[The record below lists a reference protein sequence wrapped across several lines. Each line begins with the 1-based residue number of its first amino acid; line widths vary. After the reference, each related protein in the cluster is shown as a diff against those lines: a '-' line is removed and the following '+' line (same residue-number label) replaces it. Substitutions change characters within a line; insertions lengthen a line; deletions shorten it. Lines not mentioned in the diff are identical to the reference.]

1 MQAELV
7 VAVSYVHPLWGLNK
21 LVTLLQVKSPEN
33 SSVTAIIPTFRSEKV
48 VIRAIDSVLNQSS
61 PVDEIIVVDDASDDQ
76 TVKVVR
82 DFATNHPQIRL
93 IVNNQNVGPGQ
104 SRNVA
109 WNLATSEYLA
119 FLDADDT
126 WHPKKIELQR
136 EWFRANPSEVICGTQ
151 HCIINQTETHSD
163 GEKISR
169 FTIKDLLRRNRFT
182 TPSVMLR
189 RNIPLRFDPKLRLSE
204 DYLLWMEIASEFGH
218 VNRINQPLTILHKP
232 IFGAAGLSSKIFPM
246 YVGELKTLSVL
257 KQKSRINRLTYLRSV
272 SWSTLKLVR
281 RLPASVF
288 RNIKW
293 KLSND

>member
-93 IVNNQNVGPGQ
+93 IVNNQNLGPGQ

-136 EWFRANPSEVICGTQ
+136 EWFKVNSSEVICGTQ

-218 VNRINQPLTILHKP
+218 MNRINQPLTILHKP
-232 IFGAAGLSSKIFPM
+232 EFGAHGLSSKIGAM
-246 YVGELKTLSVL
+246 YFGEMKALTILNQKDHISLGVL
-257 KQKSRINRLTYLRSV
+257 IRSYI
-272 SWSTLKLVR
+272 WSTLKLAR
-281 RLPASVF
+281 RLPLALF
-288 RNIKW
+288 R
-293 KLSND
+293 KLSWKSKH

>member
-1 MQAELV
+1 MQEERV
-7 VAVSYVHPLWGLNK
+7 STVSYAHPLWGVNK

-33 SSVTAIIPTFRSEKV
+33 SSVTAIIPAFRSEKV
-48 VIRAIDSVLNQSS
+48 VIRAIESVLSQSS
-61 PVDEIIVVDDASDDQ
+61 PVDEIIVVDDASDDG
-76 TVKVVR
+76 TVQVVR
-82 DFATNHPQIRL
+82 DFAINHPQIRL
-93 IVNNQNVGPGQ
+93 IVNNENLGPGQ
-104 SRNVA
+104 SRNAA

-151 HCIINQTETHSD
+151 HCIIDKDETQSD
-163 GEKISR
+163 GEQTSQ

-218 VNRINQPLTILHKP
+218 VNRINKTLTVLHKP
-232 IFGAAGLSSKIFPM
+232 EFGAYGLSSKTRAM
-246 YVGELKTLSVL
+246 YFGEMKALTILSQKGHIGLIVL
-257 KQKSRINRLTYLRSV
+257 IRSYI
-272 SWSTLKLVR
+272 WSTLKLAR
-281 RLPASVF
+281 RLPLALF
-288 RNIKW
+288 R
-293 KLSND
+293 KLSWKSKH

>member
-1 MQAELV
+1 M
-7 VAVSYVHPLWGLNK
+7 
-21 LVTLLQVKSPEN
+21 KSPEN

-48 VIRAIDSVLNQSS
+48 VIRAIESVLNQSS
-61 PVDEIIVVDDASDDQ
+61 PVDEIIIVDDASDDR
-76 TVKVVR
+76 TVQVVR
-82 DFATNHPQIRL
+82 DFAISHPQIRL
-93 IVNNQNVGPGQ
+93 IVNNHNLGPGQ
-104 SRNVA
+104 SRNAA
-109 WNLATSEYLA
+109 WNLATTEYLA

-136 EWFRANPSEVICGTQ
+136 EWFKTNPSEVICGTQ
-151 HCIINQTETHSD
+151 HCVINQDKIHSD
-163 GEKISR
+163 NEMVSS
-169 FTIKDLLRRNRFT
+169 FTLKDLLWRNRFT

-189 RNIPLRFDPKLRLSE
+189 RDISLRFDPKLRLSE
-204 DYLLWMEIASEFGH
+204 DYLLWMEIASEFGR

-246 YVGELKTLSVL
+246 YMGELNTIRIL
-257 KQKSRINRLTYLRSV
+257 KQQNRINHLTYLQSI

-288 RNIKW
+288 RNLRW

>member
-1 MQAELV
+1 MQEERV
-7 VAVSYVHPLWGLNK
+7 STVSYVHPLWGVNK

-33 SSVTAIIPTFRSEKV
+33 SSVTAIIPAFRSEKV
-48 VIRAIDSVLNQSS
+48 VIRAIESVLSQSS
-61 PVDEIIVVDDASDDQ
+61 PVDEIIIVDDASDDRTAQ
-76 TVKVVR
+76 AVR
-82 DFATNHPQIRL
+82 DFAINQPQIRL
-93 IVNNQNVGPGQ
+93 IVNNQNLGPGK

-151 HCIINQTETHSD
+151 HCIVNANKRQSD
-163 GEKISR
+163 GEQTSQ

-204 DYLLWMEIASEFGH
+204 DYLLWMEIASEHGH
-218 VNRINQPLTILHKP
+218 VNRINQPLTVLHKP

-246 YVGELKTLSVL
+246 YMGELKTIRILR
-257 KQKSRINRLTYLRSV
+257 QKSRIDRLTYLQSV
-272 SWSTLKLVR
+272 CWSTLKLVR
-281 RLPASVF
+281 RLPASIF
-288 RNIKW
+288 RNVKW
-293 KLSND
+293 RLSND